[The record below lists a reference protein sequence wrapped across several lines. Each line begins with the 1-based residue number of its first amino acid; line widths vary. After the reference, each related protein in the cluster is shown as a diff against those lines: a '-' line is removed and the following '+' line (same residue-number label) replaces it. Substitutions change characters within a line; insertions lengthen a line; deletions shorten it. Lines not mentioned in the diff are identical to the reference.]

1 MTVHPKLTNEELGAA
16 RSFVCNCC
24 GTKVASLALTFL
36 TICVAGT
43 AGAESVILEEVVVTA
58 QFMEQNLQNTPIAIT
73 AVTGEMLEA
82 RGQNTI
88 EEISAQAPNV
98 TLTRGGS
105 FAGPA
110 LIGFIRGVGQTD
122 FNPALEPGVG
132 LYVDDVYYSTLT
144 GSILDLLDLDRVE
157 VLRGPQGT
165 LAGKN
170 SIGGAIKMFTQRPS
184 SERNGYVEAGV
195 GEYDAVDVRG
205 GSNFTLIDD
214 MLFAR
219 VSGVARSRDGHV
231 TTLDY
236 GCTHPGSVFS
246 SQVTG
251 ADCKTG
257 TEGGIRYNAVRGALR
272 WLPTDTLEFNLAA
285 DWLDD
290 ESEPVA
296 NTLLATG
303 PTIAPIVLAPGA
315 GLSPTA
321 PGPLFWE
328 NLAIPGMATG
338 TVGCSFIAYGSN
350 SCDPLSPDDPYV
362 SYADYK
368 DPRNGLLIDRRQ
380 YVESKGISLNI
391 DWDVTD
397 DLRVQSITAYR
408 EYDSGFAS
416 EQDGSPF
423 PVALLF
429 QRMVHDQ
436 FSQEIRVTRRFGD
449 FADITVGGFYFDAN
463 TDLDARVDLGY
474 VSFDFIHGP
483 DPVDTRN
490 IAVFANGIFSVTDR
504 LQLAAGLR
512 YSDDKKDYNYV
523 RRNPNF
529 SEIQPC
535 LGPPG
540 TPGNPPNCLISS
552 LSGTSS
558 TFEDDRIDYRVA
570 ASYQVTDSAM
580 VYAQYS
586 TGYKG
591 GGVNPRPFFDVQ
603 AVPFQPEEMKT
614 VEIGAKTQ
622 LFENRLRLNGAL
634 FYNDYQDVTA
644 TFQDCTSQFGPI
656 FGIPCLLNSNAGDAE
671 VFGAELEVDF
681 VPIDALQIDASL
693 SVLDFEYK
701 TINPDTGIDPR
712 AITQFTP
719 ELTWS
724 FGGQYRL
731 ETGYGVFTPRLDVS
745 YQDDVFTDPTNS
757 PGSRIES
764 YTLLNGRISWEDRS
778 SAWIVALEGRNL
790 TDELYYTNK
799 GEGVLGGAGYDNG
812 APGLP
817 RTWMVSVRHN
827 F

>member
-1 MTVHPKLTNEELGAA
+1 MTVNVNRERVHGTVRGGS
-16 RSFVCNCC
+16 RS
-24 GTKVASLALTFL
+24 GDRSYQWGGALTL
-36 TICVAGT
+36 LATCIGGT
-43 AGAESVILEEVVVTA
+43 VEAASGPLEEIVVTA
-58 QFMEQNLQNTPIAIT
+58 QFKEQNVQDTPIAIT
-73 AVTGEMLEA
+73 AVTGEMIDA

-98 TLTRGGS
+98 TLTRAGS

-144 GSILDLLDLDRVE
+144 ASILDLLDLDRVE

-170 SIGGAIKMFTQRPS
+170 SIGGAIKLYTQRPS
-184 SERNGYVEAGV
+184 ADRNGYIEVGI
-195 GEYDAVDVRG
+195 GEYDAVNIRG

-214 MLFAR
+214 VLFAR
-219 VSGVARSRDGHV
+219 ISGVSRSRDGHV

-251 ADCKTG
+251 ADCETG
-257 TEGGIRYNAVRGALR
+257 TEGGFRYNAVRGALS
-272 WLPTDTLEFNLAA
+272 WLPTDRLEINLAG
-285 DWLDD
+285 DWVDD

-303 PTIAPIVLAPGA
+303 PTVAPIVLAPGS

-321 PGPLFWE
+321 PGPLIWE
-328 NLAIPGMATG
+328 NLAIPGMVTG
-338 TVGCSFIAYGSN
+338 SVGCSFVAYGPD
-350 SCDPLSPDDPYV
+350 SCDPLSPNDPYV
-362 SYADYK
+362 SYADYQ
-368 DPRNGLLIDRRQ
+368 DPRNGLVIDRRQ
-380 YVESKGISLNI
+380 YVESKGASLHI

-397 DLRVQSITAYR
+397 DLRIQSITGYR
-408 EYDSGFAS
+408 EYDSAFAS
-416 EQDGSPF
+416 EQDGTPF
-423 PVALLF
+423 PIALLF

-436 FSQEIRVTRRFGD
+436 FSQEIRVTRRFGA
-449 FADITVGGFYFDAN
+449 FADITIGGFYFDAN

-490 IAVFANGIFSVTDR
+490 IAVFANAIFSITDR
-504 LQLAAGLR
+504 VQLATGLR
-512 YSDDKKDYNYV
+512 YSDDRKEYDYV
-523 RRNPNF
+523 RTNPDF
-529 SEIQPC
+529 SPIQPC

-552 LSGTSS
+552 LDGTSS

-570 ASYQVTDSAM
+570 LSYAITDNAM
-580 VYAQYS
+580 VYAQYA

-591 GGVNPRPFFDVQ
+591 GGVNPRPFYNVQ
-603 AVPFQPEEMKT
+603 AVSFQPEEMET
-614 VEIGAKTQ
+614 VEVGAKTQ
-622 LFENRLRLNGAL
+622 LFNYTLQLNVAL
-634 FYNDYQDVTA
+634 FYNDYQGVTA
-644 TFQDCTSQFGPI
+644 TFDDCTSQFGPV
-656 FGIPCLLNSNAGDAE
+656 FGLPCLLNSNAGDAE
-671 VFGAELEVDF
+671 VTGAEIELDF
-681 VPIDALQIDASL
+681 VPIDGLRIDASL
-693 SVLDFEYK
+693 SVLDFEYES
-701 TINPDTGIDPR
+701 INPNTGISPS

-724 FGGQYRL
+724 LGAQYAF
-731 ETGYGVFTPRLDVS
+731 ETGSGVVTPRLDAS
-745 YQDDVFTDPTNS
+745 YQDHMFTDPANS
-757 PGSRIES
+757 PGSRIDG
-764 YTLLNGRISWEDRS
+764 YTLLQGRITWENPSRT
-778 SAWIVALEGRNL
+778 WLVALEGRNL
-790 TDELYYTNK
+790 TDKLYYTNK
-799 GEGVLGGAGYDNG
+799 GDGVPGGSGFTNG

-817 RTWMVSVRHN
+817 RTWMVSVRRN
-827 F
+827 L